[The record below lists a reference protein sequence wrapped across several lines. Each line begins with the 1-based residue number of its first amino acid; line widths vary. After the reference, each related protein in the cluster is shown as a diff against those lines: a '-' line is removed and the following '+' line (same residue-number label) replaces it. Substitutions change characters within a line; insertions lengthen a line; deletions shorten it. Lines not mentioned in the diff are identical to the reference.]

1 MPAES
6 PRNQPKG
13 VLRELSLAMELPF
26 VLVAAVLVGGGA
38 GYLLDSWLHTGPW
51 LMLFLGVLG
60 FAGGMR
66 ELLRRLNREEE
77 RENKN
82 GGG

>member
-1 MPAES
+1 M
-6 PRNQPKG
+6 
-13 VLRELSLAMELPF
+13 
-26 VLVAAVLVGGGA
+26 LV
-38 GYLLDSWLHTGPW
+38 
-51 LMLFLGVLG
+51 LGVLG

>member
-6 PRNQPKG
+6 PRNQPTG
-13 VLRELSLAMELPF
+13 VLRQLSLAMELPF

-38 GYLLDSWLHTGPW
+38 GYFLDRWLRTGPW
-51 LMLFLGVLG
+51 LMLLLGVLG